1 MDGCF
6 CLIGGDS
13 MTFEECLELVMA
25 YGQIS
30 EELGKQTN
38 SLERNTV
45 ISRAAENMADFI
57 ASMMASNGG
66 RIRHDCEPV

>member
-1 MDGCF
+1 
-6 CLIGGDS
+6 

-66 RIRHDCEPV
+66 RIQHDCEPV

>member
-1 MDGCF
+1 
-6 CLIGGDS
+6 

-57 ASMMASNGG
+57 ASMMASGGG
-66 RIRHDCEPV
+66 RIQGDSSPV